1 MVATKDKYFSKFYSK
16 EDIINYD
23 NHHFSSSR
31 MSLETFIEEAIEQ
44 YKKENKW
51 IDPKNLIIYRQGIPH
66 NHLNKIEL
74 ELEILKIHEIC
85 KKSKIHYYYVLANTR
100 TTIKFFE
107 YNIINPKW
115 NHSKI

>member
-44 YKKENKW
+44 YKKENK
-51 IDPKNLIIYRQGIPH
+51 
-66 NHLNKIEL
+66 
-74 ELEILKIHEIC
+74 
-85 KKSKIHYYYVLANTR
+85 
-100 TTIKFFE
+100 
-107 YNIINPKW
+107 
-115 NHSKI
+115 